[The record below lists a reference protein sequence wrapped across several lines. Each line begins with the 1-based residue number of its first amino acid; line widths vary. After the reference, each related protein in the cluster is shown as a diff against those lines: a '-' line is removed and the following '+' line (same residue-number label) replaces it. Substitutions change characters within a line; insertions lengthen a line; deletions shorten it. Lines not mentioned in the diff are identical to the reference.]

1 VTDSAEISMVA
12 PEEVGAVGPEEASP
26 AECIIPSRFLRDG
39 LVAASVGA
47 GVIHVWAANAHFD
60 FTRELVFFVV
70 VAALQ
75 LWFAAV
81 VLWVRRIPW
90 SLLIGAAAANAAV
103 VLIWILTR
111 TTGVPGMPKATHMD
125 MDQIMERASKSQH
138 ASGFMVH
145 KETFALLD
153 TTCSLLEILVV
164 VGVLML
170 LWRRRR
176 TRLAGDSGGE
186 ATVAAGPGVTGSAA
200 IASPSR

>member
-1 VTDSAEISMVA
+1 MDNAEVSPVV
-12 PEEVGAVGPEEASP
+12 PEEVGAVDPEEASP
-26 AECIIPSRFLRDG
+26 EECSIPNGLLKDG

-90 SLLIGAAAANAAV
+90 SLLFGAAAANAAV
-103 VLIWILTR
+103 VVIWILTR
-111 TTGVPGMPKATHMD
+111 TTGLPGMPKATHMD
-125 MDQIMERASKSQH
+125 MDQIMERASKTQH

-153 TTCSLLEILVV
+153 TTCSLLEIVVV

-170 LWRRRR
+170 LWRKRRQ
-176 TRLAGDSGGE
+176 RLAGDSGGE
-186 ATVAAGPGVTGSAA
+186 ATVAVGTGVTDSAA
-200 IASPSR
+200 TPSPSR

>member
-1 VTDSAEISMVA
+1 VIDDAEISLVA
-12 PEEVGAVGPEEASP
+12 PEDVGAAGPEAASP
-26 AECIIPSRFLRDG
+26 GECIIPNGFLKDG

-90 SLLIGAAAANAAV
+90 SLLIGAAVANVGV
-103 VLIWILTR
+103 VVVWVLTR
-111 TTGVPGMPKATHMD
+111 TTGLPGMPKATHMD
-125 MDQIMERASKSQH
+125 MDQIMERASRSQH

-145 KETFALLD
+145 KETFAVLD
-153 TTCSLLEILVV
+153 TTCSLLEIAVV

-170 LWRRRR
+170 LWRRRQQR
-176 TRLAGDSGGE
+176 RAGDSGGE
-186 ATVAAGPGVTGSAA
+186 ATAAAGTGLTDSAA
-200 IASPSR
+200 TASPSR